1 MEDRWDSDVE
11 KELKEGT
18 NIIAAEK
25 NDVVAAEIIAEM
37 NDIVAKIVDKDDGNR
52 MVVHPSRRDNP
63 RNPSYNQSNS
73 VSSTIRAET
82 SSNALTND
90 ETMAERP
97 KTPIFN
103 VYPRK
108 KRSIITSPTPIVNL
122 ETSNENNDKLLPLY
136 SSHKLSQQIPTIVQE
151 ALNSK
156 PWKDALNEEIIV
168 SKKNQTEEIVD
179 LVEGKTP
186 MDCKWIFTMKYKF
199 DGSKER
205 CKARLTVKWY
215 TQTYGID
222 HHETFAPMAKM
233 NTISLVVIKD

>member
-1 MEDRWDSDVE
+1 ME

-156 PWKDALNEEIIV
+156 PWKDAMNEEVIV
-168 SKKNQTEEIVD
+168 SKKNQT
-179 LVEGKTP
+179 
-186 MDCKWIFTMKYKF
+186 
-199 DGSKER
+199 
-205 CKARLTVKWY
+205 
-215 TQTYGID
+215 
-222 HHETFAPMAKM
+222 
-233 NTISLVVIKD
+233 